1 MNRAASIIS
10 GLAIITLG
18 LLNFYLERTIDE
30 LRSELKAERER
41 EISKMQDT
49 LSALQLVQKYQTY
62 LKDKGIPLP

>member
-18 LLNFYLERTIDE
+18 LLNFYLEHTIDE

>member
-1 MNRAASIIS
+1 M
-10 GLAIITLG
+10 
-18 LLNFYLERTIDE
+18 RTIDE